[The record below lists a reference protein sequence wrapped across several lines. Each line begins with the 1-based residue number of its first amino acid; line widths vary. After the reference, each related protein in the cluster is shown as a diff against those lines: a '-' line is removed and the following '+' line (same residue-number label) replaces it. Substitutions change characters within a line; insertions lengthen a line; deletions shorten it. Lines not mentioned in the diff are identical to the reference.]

1 MIIYFMKNTH
11 LISFMLLSIC
21 LNTALAQQKTK
32 PNHAYV
38 DPQGILRWSADKKEV
53 QGFGVNYTVP
63 FAHAYR
69 QAMRLGVDVK
79 TAMKSDIYHFS
90 RMGFNLYRVHVWDV
104 EISDTLGNLL
114 VNEHLDAFDFM
125 INELKQKGINYVLT
139 PIAFWGNGWPDPD
152 EATPG
157 FSQRYGKGECLTDP
171 ACIRA
176 QQNYLAQF
184 LNHVNPYT
192 GLAYKN
198 DPSVIAFEV
207 SNEPHHRGKP
217 EEVQAFVKGMVNAMR
232 STGNTKPIFYNI
244 THGVNFMEQYFA
256 AGIQGGTFQ
265 WYPTGLGYQ
274 RELSGNLIPNV
285 DDYKIPFDDVIK
297 KYKGAKLVYEFDAA
311 DVGRSYIYP
320 VMARSFREAGIQI
333 GTHFAYEPTY
343 LAPFNTEYNT
353 HYMNLNYTPQKA
365 LSLMIC
371 NEVFHQVPMNTDYGK
386 YPTNTR
392 FDDFM
397 VDYKADLAV
406 YNSTA
411 KFIYTNHTSEVPK
424 DEKKL
429 TRIAGFGSSP
439 VVTYEGSG
447 AYFLDKIGV
456 GLWRLEVMPDAIV
469 VDNPYGRN
477 SPDKTV
483 GVINWM
489 KHKMSVK
496 LTELGTDFRITAIDE
511 GNTTTP
517 MTSNGT
523 FTIAPGTYVLQS
535 IKSKVGWQKDQTFG
549 AFKLNA
555 FYAPASSVSK
565 PWFSHTPKPEIS
577 ASQELTIEAQYV
589 SASPPDKIEVVAYF
603 GWQRESFEM
612 TTTDGYRC
620 ATTLPADKIKTGF
633 LGYYIAVTHGEKT
646 TTYPSGIDKKLSD
659 WDFYDLSN
667 YQVRVVPKTNP
678 ISLFDASTDVDV
690 LVRPW
695 RNGLATV
702 PTENLN
708 EAEYQVNL
716 EEIFE
721 VDGENPEAAPIH
733 DYSFKHFVIDP
744 LSGRKNDLGGMKQLV
759 LSGRALNDKPV
770 TIQLAFVLDDGS
782 SFGSTIT
789 LEPTAKDYRID
800 LSNLK
805 PVKTVTLPRPY
816 PSFLPYYL
824 DHVVQGTFDPTRIES
839 LQFSIGPGIPADN
852 LEDRHGVGIRR
863 VWME

>member
-1 MIIYFMKNTH
+1 MKTSF
-11 LISFMLLSIC
+11 LALLLFMLSFAGA
-21 LNTALAQQKTK
+21 TQEKSK

-38 DPQGILRWSADKKEV
+38 APQGILRWSADKKEV
-53 QGFGVNYTVP
+53 QGFGVNYTAP

-69 QAMRLGVDVK
+69 QAKRMGVDVK
-79 TAMKSDIYHFS
+79 QAIKNDIYHFS
-90 RMGFNLYRVHVWDV
+90 RMGFDLYRVHVWDV

-114 VNEHLDAFDFM
+114 QNEHLDTFDFM

-139 PIAFWGNGWPDPD
+139 PIAFWGNGWPEPD

-217 EEVQAFVKGMVNAMR
+217 ENVQAFVKGMVDAMK

-285 DDYKIPFDDVIK
+285 SDYNIPFDDVIE
-297 KYKGAKLVYEFDAA
+297 KYNGAKIVYEFDAA

-353 HYMNLNYTPQKA
+353 HYMNLNFTPQKA

-371 NEVFHQVPMNTDYGK
+371 NEIFHQVPMNADFGK
-386 YPTNTR
+386 YPINTR
-392 FDDFM
+392 FGDFM
-397 VDYKADLAV
+397 VDYKADLAM
-406 YNSTA
+406 YNSTS
-411 KFIYTNHTSEVPK
+411 KFIYTNHTTYAPK

-429 TRIAGFGSSP
+429 TRIRGFGSSP
-439 VVTYEGSG
+439 VVRYDGSG
-447 AYFLDKIGV
+447 AYFLDKIGA

-489 KHKMSVK
+489 EHTMGVK
-496 LTELGTDFRITAIDE
+496 LTELGTDFSITAIND
-511 GNTTTP
+511 GNTTKP
-517 MTSNGT
+517 EVKNST
-523 FTIAPGTYVLQS
+523 FKINPGTYILQAAT
-535 IKSKVGWQKDQTFG
+535 SKLEWQKDQPLG
-549 AFKLNA
+549 SYPLNA
-555 FYAPASSVSK
+555 FYAPTTSVNK
-565 PWFSHTPKPEIS
+565 EWFSHKPIKEAS
-577 ASQELTIEAQYV
+577 ANMPLTIEAQYV
-589 SASPPDKIEVVAYF
+589 NTQQPDKIEVQAYF
-603 GWQRESFEM
+603 GWRREAFEM
-612 TTTDGYRC
+612 TSTDGYRYS
-620 ATTLPADKIKTGF
+620 TTIPAEKIKTGF
-633 LGYYIAVTHGEKT
+633 LGYYITVTHGDKT
-646 TTYPSGIDKKLSD
+646 TTYPAGIDKKLSD
-659 WDFYDLSN
+659 WDFYDFSN
-667 YQVRVVPKTNP
+667 YQIRVVPKSNP
-678 ISLFDASTDVDV
+678 IELFDAATDVDV

-702 PTENLN
+702 ATENLN

-716 EEIFE
+716 ERIFE
-721 VDGENPEAAPIH
+721 VDNEDPEAVPIH
-733 DYSFKHFVIDP
+733 DYSFKHFVIDR
-744 LSGRKNDLGGMKQLV
+744 LSGRKNDLDGMKQLV
-759 LSGRALNDKPV
+759 VNGRAMNDKPV

-789 LEPTAKDYRID
+789 LEPTVKEYRINLAD
-800 LSNLK
+800 LK

-816 PSFLPYYL
+816 PSFLPYYFEHEL
-824 DHVVQGTFDPTRIES
+824 TGQFDPKRIES
-839 LQFSIGPGIPADN
+839 IQFSIGPGIPADQ
-852 LEDRHGVGIRR
+852 LDHRHGVAIRR
-863 VWME
+863 VWLE